1 MESSLDLP
9 QVRTLFAKDFVSC
22 WIDVDRM
29 TGGKEFI
36 ARMGA
41 AEAGLPWWAFLDAEG
56 KRLADADDATGSN
69 VGCPYREDEIEAF
82 RGLLLQVRKNLTE
95 AEVDAIAAALHEAGE
110 RGEKA
115 RRAAQEKA
123 EQAAGSGNSRP

>member
-29 TGGKEFI
+29 TGGKDFI

-41 AEAGLPWWAFLDAEG
+41 ADAGLPWWAFLDADG
-56 KRLADADDATGSN
+56 KAVADADDPTGSN
-69 VGCPYREDEIEAF
+69 IGCPYREDEVEAF
-82 RGLLLQVRKNLTE
+82 RGLLQKVRVRLTD
-95 AEVDAIAAALHEAGE
+95 AELDTIAAALHEAGE
-110 RGEKA
+110 RGENA
-115 RRAAQEKA
+115 RRAAKSRA
-123 EQAAGSGNSRP
+123 EEAARGGSQP